1 MDVNDLPPP
10 VSVAASG
17 PLRVELKLGK
27 GECNKK
33 GCHEGEGL
41 EKCFM

>member
-10 VSVAASG
+10 VSVTASG

-33 GCHEGEGL
+33 GCHEGEVL
-41 EKCFM
+41 EKCLI